1 MLPGCQATI
10 LGSRKEMNKQQTPTK
25 TFLGFLCSVLLI
37 LAGCD
42 EFRMGMFDNKEV
54 EPEIGPIDDSVVTA
68 NTQFG
73 FNLFDEIRKTEQD
86 KNIFISPF
94 SVSVALA
101 MTLNGAAGETERA
114 MTNTLQLQGLDSQAI
129 NGGYAGLRQ
138 TLLTSDPKV
147 TLTIAN
153 SLWARQGMSFKQDF
167 LQRNIRFFGAEISTL
182 DFNDPSASKTINQWV
197 DTNTNGK
204 IQKIVDD
211 IINPNAV
218 LFLINAIYF
227 KGTWQREFDPS
238 RTQDDSFYLANGDV
252 KQVPMMRQQRRY
264 PYYRG
269 ENFQAISLAYGD
281 GEMSMYIFLPDRE
294 SHLNSFL
301 GNLNA
306 ERWEHWMSQFHGQDV
321 SLVMPKFKLEYET
334 LLGSPLASL
343 GMDIAFTTDANFSR
357 MASAPLYIE
366 RVVHKTFVEVNEE
379 GTEAAGVTSV
389 EIGITSVPPPP
400 IPFTIDRPFFLAIR
414 DSQTKTVLFMG
425 VIVDPAP

>member
-1 MLPGCQATI
+1 
-10 LGSRKEMNKQQTPTK
+10 
-25 TFLGFLCSVLLI
+25 
-37 LAGCD
+37 
-42 EFRMGMFDNKEV
+42 MGMFDNKEV
-54 EPEIGPIDDSVVTA
+54 EPEIGFIDDSVVTA

-73 FNLFDEIRKTEQD
+73 FKLFDEIRKTEQD
-86 KNIFISPF
+86 KNIFISPL
-94 SVSVALA
+94 SVSLALA
-101 MTLNGAAGETERA
+101 MTLNGAAGETEQA
-114 MTNTLQLQGLDSQAI
+114 MTNTLQLQGLDSEAI
-129 NGGYAGLRQ
+129 NVGYAGLRQ

-204 IQKIVDD
+204 IQKIVGDR
-211 IINPNAV
+211 INPNAV

-238 RTQDDSFYLANGDV
+238 RTQEDPFHLANGDV
-252 KQVPMMRQQRRY
+252 KQVPMMRQQHRY

-294 SHLNSFL
+294 SNLNNFL
-301 GNLNA
+301 RDLNA

-321 SLVMPKFKLEYET
+321 SLVMPKFKLEYGRT
-334 LLGSPLASL
+334 LNDALKVL
-343 GMDIAFTTDANFSR
+343 GMDIAFQGDLANFSR

-366 RVVHKTFVEVNEE
+366 NVLHKTFVEVNEE
-379 GTEAAGVTSV
+379 GTEAAAATS
-389 EIGITSVPPPP
+389 IGISITSVPPPP
-400 IPFTIDRPFFLAIR
+400 IPFAIDRPFFLAIR
-414 DSQTKTVLFMG
+414 DNQTKTVLFMG
-425 VIVDPAP
+425 VVVDPAP